1 MNAFVSILE
10 TLDVAEARRV
20 WAVVAPGAVQPDSDA
35 DMLVTLHL
43 ARTQAEAVPEGLR
56 LYSHAWLL
64 ERGLPSQ
71 LPDALRPKAERLYPR
86 IAEAVGI
93 SVNYSAP
100 ALRPAAEI
108 IEAAMSD
115 AVSEAFADGRRDP
128 AFVTAR
134 MAEARATASRQLFG
148 RWATR

>member
-10 TLDVAEARRV
+10 TLDVPEARRV
-20 WAVVAPGAVQPDSDA
+20 WAVVAPGAVQPGSDA

-43 ARTQAEAVPEGLR
+43 ARTQAEAVTEERR
-56 LYSHAWLL
+56 LYSHAWLT

-86 IAEAVGI
+86 IAAAVGI
-93 SVNYSAP
+93 SVNFSAP
-100 ALRPAAEI
+100 ALRPAARM
-108 IEAAMSD
+108 IEDAMSD
-115 AVSEAFADGRRDP
+115 AVNEAFADGRTDT

-134 MAEARATASRQLFG
+134 MTEARTRVGRQLFG
-148 RWATR
+148 RWGAR